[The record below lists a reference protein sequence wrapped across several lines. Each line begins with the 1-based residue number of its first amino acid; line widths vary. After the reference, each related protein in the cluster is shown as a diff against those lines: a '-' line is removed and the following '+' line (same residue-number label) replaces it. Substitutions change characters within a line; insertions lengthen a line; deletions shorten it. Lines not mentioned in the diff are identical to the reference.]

1 MSSKL
6 NQPSAKESHLNK
18 SEVGT
23 SVPTS
28 DGSHQKNQQPKNP
41 TSHPKHQQ
49 TQLKISPFWIILWI
63 ALSLIN
69 IIFGLIAPDHDFLTL
84 FRVGGIALCL
94 LYVAKTFPRDYLL
107 LAAMFTTCISD
118 IILAFN
124 NTSEFGLITFLA
136 TQIIHLFR
144 LTGDRSRRPITAF
157 ACFSGALIL
166 LNLCFSLIPLLF
178 LIVGLYAITLTM
190 NVLASYRWHR
200 QDPHNLLATFAAAGF
215 TLFACCDLCTAV
227 SYLSLVSVLP
237 AFFYVPANFFAWFFY
252 YPSQVLIS
260 NSSKLPPEPKGPKTP
275 KEPKKSLR
283 SSKSML

>member
-1 MSSKL
+1 MVRKS
-6 NQPSAKESHLNK
+6 ERLNK

-23 SVPTS
+23 TVPTS
-28 DGSHQKNQQPKNP
+28 DGLHPRQNSSPAGTPRRP
-41 TSHPKHQQ
+41 TCHIP
-49 TQLKISPFWIILWI
+49 LFWPAIWI

-69 IIFGLIAPDHDFLTL
+69 IILGLLAPNNDFLTL

-94 LYVAKTFPRDYLL
+94 LYVAKTFPQDYLL
-107 LAAMFTTCISD
+107 LAAMFATCISD

-124 NTSEFGLITFLA
+124 NTSELGLITFLA

-144 LTGDRSRRPITAF
+144 LTGNRSRRPIVAF

-166 LNLCFSLIPLLF
+166 LDLCFSLIPLLF

-190 NVLASYRWHR
+190 NVLASFRWHR

-237 AFFYVPANFFAWFFY
+237 AFFYVPANFLAWFFY

-260 NSSKLPPEPKGPKTP
+260 NSSKLPPEPKKPKTP
-275 KEPKKSLR
+275 KELKKSLR

>member
-6 NQPSAKESHLNK
+6 NQPSAQKSHLNK

-23 SVPTS
+23 NVPTS
-28 DGSHQKNQQPKNP
+28 DGDHQKNQQPKSS
-41 TSHPKHQQ
+41 TSHPKH
-49 TQLKISPFWIILWI
+49 QLKISPFWIILWI

-94 LYVAKTFPRDYLL
+94 LYVAKTFPKDYLL

-157 ACFSGALIL
+157 ACFSGAFIL
-166 LNLCFSLIPLLF
+166 LDLCFSLIPLLF

-200 QDPHNLLATFAAAGF
+200 QDPHNLLATFAAVGF
-215 TLFACCDLCTAV
+215 TLFVCCDLCTAV

-237 AFFYVPANFFAWFFY
+237 AFFYAPANFFAWFFY

-260 NSSKLPPEPKGPKTP
+260 NSSKLPPNRKDRKRR
-275 KEPKKSLR
+275 KSRKSL
-283 SSKSML
+283 SLA